1 MSNLGIV
8 LMEMLIPD
16 SNEYWDNISFE
27 AGLNEYY
34 LNEDDFENSQDQ
46 NLYLTLYLNTYRSY
60 NTGYLKSHSRMNI
73 AKLREAVKEV
83 LNLDKP
89 KVVIGQ
95 IVTNSYMNQVYRTC
109 KLIYKIDKEL
119 ADKLMV
125 LCAVKTGETTP
136 SKHINY

>member
-1 MSNLGIV
+1 MSNLGTV
-8 LMEMLIPD
+8 LMEILIPD
-16 SNEYWDNISFE
+16 SNEYWDSISFE
-27 AGLNEYY
+27 AELNEYY
-34 LNEDDFENSQDQ
+34 LNENDFENSQDQ
-46 NLYLTLYLNTYRSY
+46 SLYLTLYLNTYRSF

-73 AKLREAVKEV
+73 AKLREVVKEV

-119 ADKLMV
+119 ADNLMV
-125 LCAVKTGETTP
+125 LCAVKTGKTAP
-136 SKHINY
+136 IYRNY

>member
-1 MSNLGIV
+1 MSKLGTV

-34 LNEDDFENSQDQ
+34 LNGDDFENSQDQ

-73 AKLREAVKEV
+73 AKLRERVKEV
-83 LNLDKP
+83 LDLDKP

-95 IVTNSYMNQVYRTC
+95 IVTNSYINQVYRTC

-136 SKHINY
+136 SKYINC

>member
-1 MSNLGIV
+1 MSNLGTV
-8 LMEMLIPD
+8 LMEMLIPN
-16 SNEYWDNISFE
+16 SNEYWDSISFE

-34 LNEDDFENSQDQ
+34 LNEDDFKNSQDQ
-46 NLYLTLYLNTYRSY
+46 SLYLTLYLNTYRSF

-89 KVVIGQ
+89 KVEIGQ

-119 ADKLMV
+119 ADNLMV
-125 LCAVKTGETTP
+125 LCTVKTGKTTP
-136 SKHINY
+136 IYKNY

>member
-1 MSNLGIV
+1 MSKLGTV

-34 LNEDDFENSQDQ
+34 LNGDDFENSQDQ

-73 AKLREAVKEV
+73 AKLRERVKEV
-83 LNLDKP
+83 LDLDKP

-136 SKHINY
+136 SKYINC

>member
-34 LNEDDFENSQDQ
+34 LNGDDFENSQDQ

-73 AKLREAVKEV
+73 AKLRERVKEV
-83 LNLDKP
+83 LDLDKP

-136 SKHINY
+136 SKYINC